1 MSKESKLFEVAILIT
16 IFLFTGIIGQAG
28 ASTLVPQT
36 WLPGECIPQFQVKL
50 PVFGPGYNAD
60 LPRVDALSHP
70 ALTIK
75 MKEAS
80 RQVQRWTPLVG
91 QFWG

>member
-1 MSKESKLFEVAILIT
+1 MSKESNLLKTVIMSAILS
-16 IFLFTGIIGQAG
+16 LAGVCGQAD

-36 WLPGECIPQFQVKL
+36 WMPGECIPQFQVKL

-60 LPRVDALSHP
+60 LPRIDAVSHP
-70 ALTIK
+70 ALTVK

-80 RQVQRWTPLVG
+80 RSV
-91 QFWG
+91 